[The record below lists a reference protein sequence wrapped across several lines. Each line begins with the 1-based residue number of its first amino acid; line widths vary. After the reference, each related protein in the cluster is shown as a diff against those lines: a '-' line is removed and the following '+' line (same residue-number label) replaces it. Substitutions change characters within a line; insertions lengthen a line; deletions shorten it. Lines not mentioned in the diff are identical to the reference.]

1 VPDSRSDCFL
11 FKYLE
16 ENMNAAHVRLTEV
29 EIAAVRKI
37 AESAAKN
44 ISGDRYS

>member
-1 VPDSRSDCFL
+1 
-11 FKYLE
+11 
-16 ENMNAAHVRLTEV
+16 MNAANVKLTKE

-44 ISGDRYS
+44 ISGDRYDKVFLEMTLADTPELQ